1 MDMITT
7 WKKWCLA
14 GIISAGITMPVFAQ
28 ERLVPDTIFSYMKK
42 VNDWQFKNL
51 ERKGWT
57 WSKWDWT
64 NGALY
69 AGAFSY
75 AEIANDPV
83 NMERLL
89 RISEDNG
96 WNTGPRRL
104 FADDYCVGQLYS
116 QLYRI
121 YGEEPMIRR
130 WRSLAD
136 SIGRLPHDESLEW
149 KNHIHMR
156 EWAWC
161 DALFMGP
168 PALAYL
174 STATGNPSYL
184 ETAVKLW
191 WKTSDYLYNK
201 NERLYYRDARYFDK
215 KESNGNSVFWSRG
228 NGWVMGGLVRMLSN
242 MPASHPS
249 RPAFEKQF
257 KEMATRLAALQHADG
272 TWHAALLDMDN
283 YPSKETSGT
292 GFFLYA
298 MAWGV
303 NNGLLPKKDFRP
315 VMVKA
320 WNALQSSV
328 HTDGKLGFVQK
339 IADSPGKTTFDDT
352 EVYGVGAFLL
362 AGTELLKMTLAEQ
375 KFPITVELHNPAGA
389 SGGLVE
395 LDYAMVAAKWRP
407 LRKGPFR
414 IINAISGKEIAY
426 QLITEGGKQPVKI
439 LLDAPLAPGARAVLT
454 FTEGMPAPVETKTY
468 GRFIAERLDDFAW
481 ENNRVGFR
489 MYGRALEAQPK
500 HNAYGVDFWNK
511 RTEKM
516 IVNSWYKRT
525 NYHKDEGEG
534 LDGYSV
540 GFTLGAGGIAPYT
553 KDSIWY
559 SRNYVSHRMLDSGAL
574 RTTFELGYEPWNVNG
589 QQVSVT
595 KKVSIDAHAQLSR
608 MEVTY
613 TVPLTAAVGIV
624 KRPAPGTEYF
634 GEKDGVM
641 GYWEPAS
648 AKDGTTGIGVVVAT
662 PVKEMAMEKGHL
674 LSIVPTGKD
683 NKVVYYTGGAWDKAG
698 LITTSREWFQYLR
711 EQAQRLKQPVQVRIY

>member
-1 MDMITT
+1 MLNT
-7 WKKWCLA
+7 WKKRCLA
-14 GIISAGITMPVFAQ
+14 ALAGAAMALPARAQ
-28 ERLVPDTIFSYMKK
+28 ERLSGDSLFAYMKK

-51 ERKGWT
+51 ERNGWDHA
-57 WSKWDWT
+57 KWDWT

-69 AGAFSY
+69 AGAYAY
-75 AEIANDPV
+75 AEIANDPA
-83 NMERLL
+83 NFDRLIG
-89 RISEDNG
+89 ISEDNG

-116 QLYRI
+116 QLYRV
-121 YGEEPMIRR
+121 YGDEPMIRR
-130 WRSLAD
+130 WRALAD
-136 SIGRLPHDESLEW
+136 SIGRLPHDEPLDW
-149 KNHIHMR
+149 KNHVHLR

-174 STATGNPSYL
+174 STATGDPSYL

-191 WKTSDYLYNK
+191 WKTSDFLYNK
-201 NERLYYRDARYFDK
+201 AERLYYRDARYFDK
-215 KESNGNSVFWSRG
+215 KEANGANVFWSRG
-228 NGWVMGGLVRMLSN
+228 NGWVMGGLVRMLIN
-242 MPASHPS
+242 MPAGHPS

-257 KEMATRLAALQHADG
+257 KDMATRLAALQHADG
-272 TWHAALLDMDN
+272 TWHAALLDMGS

-315 VMVKA
+315 VLVKG

-328 HTDGKLGFVQK
+328 HADGKLGFVQR

-375 KFPITVELHNPAGA
+375 KFPVTVDLYNPAGA
-389 SGGLVE
+389 VAPLSE
-395 LDYAMVAAKWRP
+395 LDYAAVAAKWKP
-407 LRKGPFR
+407 LRKGPFK
-414 IINAISGKEIAY
+414 IINAVSGKEVPY
-426 QLITEGGKQPVKI
+426 QLITEGGQQPVKI
-439 LLDAPLAPGARAVLT
+439 LVDAPLAPGGRAVLT
-454 FTEGMPAPVETKTY
+454 FAEGTPAPVETKTY
-468 GRFIAERLDDFAW
+468 GRYIAERLDDFAW
-481 ENNRVGFR
+481 ENDRVAFR
-489 MYGRALEAQPK
+489 MYGRALESVPK
-500 HNAYGVDFWNK
+500 QNAYGVDFWTK

-534 LDGYSV
+534 LDQYSV

-553 KDSIWY
+553 KDSIWH
-559 SRNYVSHRMLDSGAL
+559 SRNYTTHRMLDSGAL
-574 RTTFELGYEPWNVNG
+574 RTTFELGYEPWNVDG
-589 QQVSVT
+589 KEVSVT
-595 KKVSIDAHAQLSR
+595 KRVSIDAHSQLSR

-613 TVPLTAAVGIV
+613 SAPLTAAVGIV
-624 KRPAPGTEYF
+624 KRKAPGTAHFSEQN
-634 GEKDGVM
+634 GVM

-648 AKDGTTGIGVVVAT
+648 AKDGTTGIGVVMAT
-662 PVKEMAMEKGHL
+662 PATEMAMEKGHL
-674 LSIVPTGKD
+674 LSIVPTAAA
-683 NKVVYYTGGAWDKAG
+683 NKVVYYTGGAWNKAG
-698 LITTSREWFQYLR
+698 LITNAGEWFRYL
-711 EQAQRLKQPVQVRIY
+711 EQEAQKLRKPVQVRIY

>member
-1 MDMITT
+1 MFYT

-14 GIISAGITMPVFAQ
+14 GIAAASLALPATAQ
-28 ERLVPDTIFSYMKK
+28 ERLQADTIFTYMKK

-57 WSKWDWT
+57 WQKWDWT

-69 AGAFSY
+69 AGAYAY
-75 AEIANDPV
+75 AEIANDPA
-83 NMERLL
+83 NFERLL

-116 QLYRI
+116 QLYRV

-136 SIGRLPHDESLEW
+136 SIGKLPHDEPLDW
-149 KNHIHMR
+149 KNGIHMR

-174 STATGNPSYL
+174 STATNDPSYL

-191 WKTSDYLYNK
+191 WKTSDFLYNK
-201 NERLYYRDARYFDK
+201 SERLYYRDARYFDK
-215 KESNGNSVFWSRG
+215 KESNGANVFWSRG
-228 NGWVMGGLVRMLSN
+228 NGWVMGGLVRMLAN
-242 MPASHPS
+242 MPANHPS

-257 KEMATRLAALQHADG
+257 KEMATRLAGLQYADG
-272 TWHAALLDMDN
+272 TWHAALLDMDS

-292 GFFLYA
+292 GFFIYA

-315 VMVKA
+315 VLVKG
-320 WNALQSSV
+320 WNALQQSV
-328 HTDGKLGFVQK
+328 HADGKLGFVQK

-362 AGTELLKMTLAEQ
+362 AGTELLKMALAEQ
-375 KFPITVELHNPAGA
+375 QFPVTVEVYNPAGA
-389 SGGLVE
+389 VAPLSE
-395 LDYAMVAAKWRP
+395 LDYAAVAAKWKP
-407 LRKGPFR
+407 LRKGPYK
-414 IINAISGKEIAY
+414 IINTVTGKEVAY

-439 LLDAPLAPGARAVLT
+439 LVDAPLAPGGRAVLT
-454 FTEGMPAPVETKTY
+454 FAEGVPAPVEPKTY
-468 GRFIAERLDDFAW
+468 GRYIAERLDDYAW
-481 ENNRVGFR
+481 ENDRVAFR
-489 MYGRALEAQPK
+489 MYGRALESQPK

-559 SRNYVSHRMLDSGAL
+559 SRNYTGHRMLDSGAL
-574 RTTFELGYEPWNVNG
+574 RTTFELQYEPWNADG
-589 QQVSVT
+589 KQVSVV
-595 KKVSIDAHAQLSR
+595 KRVSIDAHSQLSR
-608 MEVTY
+608 MEITY
-613 TVPLTAAVGIV
+613 TAPLTAAVGIV
-624 KRPAPGTEYF
+624 KRNAPGTEYF
-634 GEKDGVM
+634 GEQDGVM

-648 AKDGTTGIGVVVAT
+648 PKDGTTGIGVVMVT

-674 LSIVPTGKD
+674 LSIVPTAEG

-698 LITTSREWFQYLR
+698 LITNSGEWFNYLR
-711 EQAQRLKQPVQVRIY
+711 QEAQKLRKPVQVRIY